1 MMSISRT
8 RQFLHHV
15 LPAVI
20 RPLRVL
26 WNQIIGFTF
35 LVFAV
40 IGTPRVI
47 EGVRKFDGDA
57 NSLFHLLVSSVFV
70 LAMAGFAVQSFW
82 RARRVPK

>member
-1 MMSISRT
+1 MSHV
-8 RQFLHHV
+8 RQFVAHV

-40 IGTPRVI
+40 IGAPWVLRSI
-47 EGVRKFDGDA
+47 REFDGEAQDV
-57 NSLFHLLVSSVFV
+57 FRLLVSGVFV
-70 LAMAGFAVQSFW
+70 LAMAGFALQSFT
-82 RARRVPK
+82 RARRVSK